1 MTARPRLKRNLRCVV
16 VPDGVFLLS
25 EGEPMHLRGR
35 ALPALVPLLDG
46 RRTEDEIVDVLAGR
60 LRPAEVFYSLESL
73 RRDRLIVDED
83 DAELPQGAFWDARNI
98 PSSTATQTLAEA
110 TVAIRRVGD
119 APGLEVAERALREAL
134 RGNGIELGDDGSL
147 VVVLTDD
154 FLDERVPEQWAS
166 SQPAVLVRPLGN
178 EPWLG
183 PLLVPEQT
191 GCWHCL
197 THRLSAHR
205 RVEAYAERHRKADG
219 PASATPWLP
228 STLDAVA
235 GLVATE
241 ITQWLA
247 NGQTSLLGTV
257 KTLDLRT
264 FGTRSH
270 PVVRRPQC
278 PKCGDAQRVATQ
290 QRTPLVLQSRTKV
303 FTSDGGHRSAT
314 PEQTVAALEHHVSP
328 ITGLIRRLRSNC
340 RDESARLVTPSYV
353 TDHNFAHLDDDGAF
367 LRRSSRSRSGGKGR
381 GDMQARASAICESIE
396 RYSGVF
402 QGDEARRRAT
412 LAELG
417 ADAIEPN
424 RSMLFSERQLA
435 SHDPSAAMPP
445 RYHWVPARFDPAQA
459 IDWTP
464 VWSLTNETHRYLPT
478 ALCFFGYARAHGID
492 FATADSNGCAA
503 GRSIEEAIVQ
513 GFLELVERDAVALWW
528 YNRASRPAVELGDFG
543 EPYLEQVRDYY
554 ATIDRE
560 LWVLD
565 ITSDLGI
572 ATFAAVSRR
581 VGHEREDIT
590 LGFGAHLDPR
600 IAILRAVT
608 ELNQILPAVYDGSQR
623 HDLDASFDPNTLGWW
638 KTATLDNQPY
648 LRPGAKL
655 PTRRRADYDD
665 LSTDD
670 VRSDIARC
678 VGLAAERGLETL
690 VLDQSRPDTGLAVVK
705 VIVPGLRHFWS
716 RFGPGR
722 LFEVP
727 VTLGWQPEVQLEEG
741 LRKTIAYFEA
751 IV

>member
-25 EGEPMHLRGR
+25 EGEPIHLRGR

-46 RRTEDEIVDVLAGR
+46 RHTEDEIVDALAGR
-60 LRPAEVFYSLESL
+60 LRPAEVFYSLETL
-73 RRDRLIVDED
+73 RRDRLVVDED
-83 DAELPQGAFWDARNI
+83 GAALAEGAFWDARDV
-98 PSSTATQTLAEA
+98 PSASATQRVRDGA
-110 TVAIRRVGD
+110 VALVRVGD
-119 APGLEVAERALREAL
+119 APGLEAAEQALRHTLTSNDVAL
-134 RGNGIELGDDGSL
+134 ADDGSL

-154 FLDERVPEQWAS
+154 FLDERIAEQW
-166 SQPAVLVRPLGN
+166 QTPRQVLLVRPLGN

-183 PLLVPEQT
+183 PLFVPEQT

-197 THRLSAHR
+197 THRLRAHR
-205 RVEAYAERHRKADG
+205 RVEAYAERHRSGEG
-219 PASATPWLP
+219 PSGTTPWLP
-228 STLDAVA
+228 STLAVVA

-247 NGQTSLLGTV
+247 CGESPLLGRV
-257 KTLDLRT
+257 QTLDLRT
-264 FGTRSH
+264 FATQSH
-270 PVVRRPQC
+270 AVVRRPQC
-278 PKCGDAQRVATQ
+278 HHCGDAELVATK
-290 QRTPLVLQSRTKV
+290 QRAPLVLESRAKI
-303 FTSDGGHRSAT
+303 FTSDGGHRSST
-314 PEQTVAALEHHVSP
+314 PAQTVAALEHHVSP

-412 LAELG
+412 VAELG

-424 RSMLFSERQLA
+424 RSMLFSERQLDA
-435 SHDPSAAMPP
+435 FDPSAAMPP
-445 RYHWVPARFDPAQA
+445 RYRWVPARFDPTQA

-464 VWSLTNETHRYLPT
+464 VWSLTHRTHRYLPT

-503 GRSIEEAIVQ
+503 GRSVEEAIVQ

-528 YNRASRPAVELGDFG
+528 YNRASRPTVELGDFG

-590 LGFGAHLDPR
+590 LGFGCHLDPR

-623 HDLDASFDPNTLGWW
+623 HDLDPSFDPNTLGWW
-638 KTATLDNQPY
+638 KTATLENQSY
-648 LRPGAKL
+648 LRPAASA
-655 PTRRRADYDD
+655 PARRRADYDD

-716 RFGPGR
+716 RFAAGR

-727 VTLGWQPEVQLEEG
+727 VTLGWQPHVLTEDQLNPHSM
-741 LRKTIAYFEA
+741 YF
-751 IV
+751 